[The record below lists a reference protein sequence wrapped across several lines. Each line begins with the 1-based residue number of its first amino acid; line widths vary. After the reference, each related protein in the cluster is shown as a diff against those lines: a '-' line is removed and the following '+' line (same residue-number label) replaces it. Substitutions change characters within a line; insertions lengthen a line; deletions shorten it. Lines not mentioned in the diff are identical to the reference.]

1 MRRRFLSDLVIRNP
15 ANGELLAQ
23 LPIDGA
29 KSVSKKFDDAQMG
42 FKELNLMSLN
52 DRKNAISRFSQLLEQ
67 RIESLAK
74 ILTSEMGKP
83 ISQAQ
88 NELKASKQRIQFF
101 LDNVNKVLKEEEVFN
116 QGGMVEK
123 ISYEPLGVIANISAW
138 NYPYFVG
145 LNVII
150 PALLTGNSVLYK
162 PSEYATLSGLDC

>member
-1 MRRRFLSDLVIRNP
+1 
-15 ANGELLAQ
+15 
-23 LPIDGA
+23 
-29 KSVSKKFDDAQMG
+29 VSLKKFDDAQMG

-101 LDNVNKVLKEEEVFN
+101 FGQCK
-116 QGGMVEK
+116 
-123 ISYEPLGVIANISAW
+123 
-138 NYPYFVG
+138 
-145 LNVII
+145 
-150 PALLTGNSVLYK
+150 
-162 PSEYATLSGLDC
+162 